1 MRSSSSASS
10 VGLDVAGVLGRSFSS
25 RAIAL
30 GLPWVILV
38 STFGCDDP
46 LVDPAV
52 VVAPRVIA
60 VQLQVEDEDRAQPL
74 PGESFVARVF
84 LAAPTS
90 TEVSVAVRACKALP
104 TTLGVARC
112 DGEAFDDAQRAGD
125 TGSPFEFELTLDDG
139 LDAGQDWVLS
149 GVVCQDGSPG
159 YLREEARFE
168 CSEGAGKEFFVRT
181 PIVAL
186 GDTND
191 NPDLS
196 DDELRYDGA
205 LWQPALDAPPPGAP
219 CREAMV
225 PLLGAGERVDIEFR
239 MLGDDREAV
248 EVDRD
253 EYGALDREGL
263 VFTHMATVPGL
274 ERPFSSITATDE
286 ATVFNLGLTLDQE
299 LEVSTEGELAIFYL
313 VVRDDRGGV
322 DVLER
327 AFCAVP

>member
-1 MRSSSSASS
+1 MRSIPSASGAKL
-10 VGLDVAGVLGRSFSS
+10 VVAGVFGRLLLS
-25 RAIAL
+25 RAIAAV
-30 GLPWVILV
+30 LPWIVLV

-46 LVDPAV
+46 LIDPAV

-60 VQLQVEDEDRAQPL
+60 VQLQVEEEDRAQPR
-74 PGESFVARVF
+74 PGDSFVARVF

-90 TEVSVAVRACKALP
+90 TEVFVAVRACKALP

-112 DGEAFDDAQRAGD
+112 DGDAFDDAQVAGD
-125 TGSPFEFELTLDDG
+125 TSSPFEFELTLDDG

-149 GVVCQDGSPG
+149 GVVCQEGSPR

-168 CSEGAGKEFFVRT
+168 CSEGAGKEFFLRT
-181 PIVAL
+181 PIVAPR
-186 GDTND
+186 DANH

-196 DDELRYDGA
+196 DDELRYGGA

-225 PLLGAGERVDIEFR
+225 PLLGAGERVDLEFR
-239 MLGDDREAV
+239 MLGDDREPV
-248 EVDRD
+248 EVEAD

-263 VFTHMATVPGL
+263 VYTHMATVSGL

-286 ATVFNLGLTLDQE
+286 ATVFELGLTLDHQ
-299 LEVSTEGELAIFYL
+299 LEVSMEGELAIFYL